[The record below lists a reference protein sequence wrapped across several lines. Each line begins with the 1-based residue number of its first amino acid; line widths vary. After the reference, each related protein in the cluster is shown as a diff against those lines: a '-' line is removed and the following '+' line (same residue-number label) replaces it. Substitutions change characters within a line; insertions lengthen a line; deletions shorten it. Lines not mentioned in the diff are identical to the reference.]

1 MKFLK
6 KRIAISILLFFIIIS
21 ATNKNASAA
30 DDKLLHFGFSSVFGA
45 AGESYLHYKTNL
57 KTPGRL
63 IWGTTLG
70 TIPGLAKEII
80 DSTKRDNRF
89 SGGDMAANVA
99 GAFVGALVANIFNN
113 AIHVK
118 IEKKEEEKMIVFS
131 LSYRF

>member
-6 KRIAISILLFFIIIS
+6 NRIFISILLFFIVFS
-21 ATNKNASAA
+21 ATNKNASAV

-45 AGESYLHYKTNL
+45 ASESYLHYKTNL

-80 DSTKRDNRF
+80 DSTKKGNYF
-89 SGGDMAANVA
+89 SGSDMAVDIA

-113 AIHVK
+113 AIQVK

>member
-6 KRIAISILLFFIIIS
+6 NRIFISILLFFIVFS
-21 ATNKNASAA
+21 ATNKNASAV

-45 AGESYLHYKTNL
+45 ASESYLHYKTNL

-80 DSTKRDNRF
+80 DSTKKGNYF
-89 SGGDMAANVA
+89 SGSDMAVDIA

-113 AIHVK
+113 AIQIK

>member
-6 KRIAISILLFFIIIS
+6 KRIFISVLLFFIVIS
-21 ATNKNASAA
+21 ATSKNASAA
-30 DDKLLHFGFSSVFGA
+30 DDKLLHFGFSSLFGA
-45 AGESYLHYKTNL
+45 ASESYLHYETNL

-89 SGGDMAANVA
+89 SGSDMAANIA
-99 GAFVGALVANIFNN
+99 GAFVGALLANIFNN
-113 AIHVK
+113 AIQVK

>member
-1 MKFLK
+1 MNFLK
-6 KRIAISILLFFIIIS
+6 SRILVSILLFSIVIL

-30 DDKLLHFGFSSVFGA
+30 DDKLLHFGYSSVFGA
-45 AGESYLHYKTNL
+45 ASESYLHYKTNL

-70 TIPGLAKEII
+70 TIPGLAKEIM
-80 DSTKRDNRF
+80 DSTKKDNNF
-89 SGGDMAANVA
+89 SGSDMAANIA

-113 AIHVK
+113 AIQVK
-118 IEKKEEEKMIVFS
+118 IEKKEEEKMIIFS

>member
-6 KRIAISILLFFIIIS
+6 NRIFICILLFSIVFS
-21 ATNKNASAA
+21 AANKNASAA
-30 DDKLLHFGFSSVFGA
+30 DDKLLHFGVSSVFGA
-45 AGESYLHYKTNL
+45 ASESYLHYKSNL

-80 DSTKRDNRF
+80 DSTKKDNYF
-89 SGGDMAANVA
+89 SGSDMAANIA